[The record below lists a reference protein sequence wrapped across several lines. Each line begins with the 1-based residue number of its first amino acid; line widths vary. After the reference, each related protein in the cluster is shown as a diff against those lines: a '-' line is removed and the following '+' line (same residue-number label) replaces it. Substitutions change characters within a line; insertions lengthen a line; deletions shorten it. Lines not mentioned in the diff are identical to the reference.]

1 MLGSPTAFNLYNQVM
16 FVRKVAS
23 RSGNIAVQVV
33 KKVNRKNKVLKHL
46 GTAKTSLELAHLAKV
61 GQEYINRQ
69 RINSGVISFFDSR
82 FQKSDL
88 EKLLSKLSFTQSF
101 ETATYQFL
109 EHFYRVI
116 GFNKLNDHC
125 FQDLVIARIIKPSS
139 KRQTRE
145 FLESRFG
152 KKYSLTK
159 IYRALRAA
167 FDKQYQNQVE
177 RIVHR
182 FVIGKISPTISVVF
196 FDVTTLYYESFDE
209 DEIRKCG
216 FSKDYKHNQP
226 QVVVAITVATQGI
239 PLAMKMFPGNTFEG
253 HALLP
258 CLEETI
264 DRFRS
269 DNCVVVADSAM
280 LSQDNLDLL
289 EEHKL
294 KYIVGARLGNLSQK
308 LFRKV
313 IEIPKVDKATIR
325 ISLNEERLLVVSYSA
340 KRAAK
345 DKHDR
350 EKQIQKAKEVLAQPE
365 KISRRYKFIR
375 SAKKGSHDLNQPLI
389 EKAKQLEGL
398 KGYIS
403 NTTELENEEIVS
415 KYAELWQ
422 VGKAFRMSKSD
433 LKARPIF
440 HTIKQSI
447 EAHLLI
453 VFTALVIVRYVEL
466 TTNQS
471 ISQAV
476 KTLNQVKEIIV
487 EDSVSK
493 QTVSKFTKL
502 NSESRKLLK
511 LTKLNWVT

>member
-1 MLGSPTAFNLYNQVM
+1 M
-16 FVRKVAS
+16 FVRKVTS

-33 KKVNRKNKVLKHL
+33 KKVNRKNKVLRHL
-46 GTAKTSLELAHLAKV
+46 GTAKTPLELAHLVKA
-61 GQEYINRQ
+61 GQEYISRQ

-101 ETATYQFL
+101 ETPTYQFL

-125 FQDLVIARIIKPSS
+125 FQDLVIARIIKPCS

-159 IYRALRAA
+159 IYRTLRMA
-167 FDKQYQNQVE
+167 FDKQYQDQVE
-177 RIVHR
+177 RIVYR
-182 FVIGKISPTISVVF
+182 FVTGKISPAISVVF
-196 FDVTTLYYESFDE
+196 FDVTTLYYEAFDE
-209 DEIRKCG
+209 DEVRKCG

-226 QVVVAITVATQGI
+226 QIVVAITVTIQGI
-239 PLAMKMFPGNTFEG
+239 PLAMRMFPGNTFEG
-253 HALLP
+253 HVLLP

-269 DNCVVVADSAM
+269 DNCVIVADSAM
-280 LSQDNLDLL
+280 LSQNNLALL
-289 EEHKL
+289 EKHRL
-294 KYIVGARLGNLSQK
+294 KYIVGARLGNISQK
-308 LFRKV
+308 LFKEVVKTPKADKV
-313 IEIPKVDKATIR
+313 AIR
-325 ISLNEERLLVVSYSA
+325 IWLDKERVLVVSYSA

-350 EKQIQKAKEVLAQPE
+350 EKQIKKAKEALAQPE

-375 SAKKGSHDLNQPLI
+375 SAKKGSHYLNQPLI
-389 EKAKQLEGL
+389 KKAKQLEGL
-398 KGYIS
+398 KGYLS
-403 NTTELENEEIVS
+403 NAIELENEEIVS

-422 VGKAFRMSKSD
+422 VEKAFRMSKSD

-440 HTIKQSI
+440 HTVKQSI
-447 EAHLLI
+447 EAHLLV
-453 VFTALVIVRYVEL
+453 VFTALIIARYVEL
-466 TTNQS
+466 TTDQS
-471 ISQAV
+471 INRVV

-487 EDSVSK
+487 EDPASK

-511 LTKLNWVT
+511 LTRLNWVT